1 MKAEIR
7 KLAETLAEEWRRE
20 LVSLQSDPEAQA
32 LLLAEINQT
41 LEPGIPIQ
49 PLTREELLGDPEA
62 AIVKLE
68 INPRL
73 SQVAK
78 EHGEELRKWASPAV
92 RSPSKALQLFALPGS
107 Q

>member
-7 KLAETLAEEWRRE
+7 KLAETLAQEWRRE
-20 LVSLQSDPEAQA
+20 LVALRDDPEAQA
-32 LLLAEINQT
+32 LLLAEVNQT

-49 PLTREELLGDPEA
+49 PLTREELLEDQEA
-62 AIVKLE
+62 AIAKLE

-78 EHGEELRKWASPAV
+78 EHGEELAKWASPP
-92 RSPSKALQLFALPGS
+92 RRNPSKALQLFALPGS

>member
-1 MKAEIR
+1 MNDEIR
-7 KLAETLAEEWRRE
+7 MLAETLAQEWRRE
-20 LVSLQSDPEAQA
+20 LLALQADPEAQS
-32 LLLAEINQT
+32 LMLAEINQT
-41 LEPGIPIQ
+41 LELGIPIQ
-49 PLTREELLGDPEA
+49 PLTREELLADPEA

-78 EHGEELRKWASPAV
+78 EHGEELRKWAKSPN